1 MARTNPLNQGDKVK
15 LDATGA
21 GTVTLTPTGL
31 QQWHVTRMAVS
42 VTTAV
47 LEPTA
52 KVYVGSVSEQNL
64 LSGTY
69 SGALDSSDE
78 DQWLQAG
85 QPLICVWA
93 GGDAG
98 ATATFSVFGDV
109 TS

>member
-1 MARTNPLNQGDKVK
+1 MARTNPLNQGGR
-15 LDATGA
+15 ATLSAAGA
-21 GTVTLTPTGL
+21 GTVTLAPTGL
-31 QQWHVTRMAVS
+31 EQWRVTRMAVS

-78 DQWLQAG
+78 NQVLQNG
-85 QPLICVWA
+85 QPLICIWA

-98 ATATFSVFGDV
+98 AVATFSVFGEV